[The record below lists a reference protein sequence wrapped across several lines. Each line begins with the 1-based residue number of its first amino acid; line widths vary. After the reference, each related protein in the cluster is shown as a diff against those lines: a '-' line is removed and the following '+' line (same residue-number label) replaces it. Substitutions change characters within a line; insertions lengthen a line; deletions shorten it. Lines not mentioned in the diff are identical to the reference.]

1 MGAGNTVYQQP
12 QAQQAV
18 KQAQEG
24 TMEIWRLSFFSSQ
37 FSLHGYLTVFLVLF
51 SLSLLYKAKESFSL
65 SLSFSF
71 ETGAYITDFSHL
83 SIKLDCFI
91 QDYLK

>member
-12 QAQQAV
+12 QAPQAV

-24 TMEIWRLSFFSSQ
+24 TMEIRRLSFFSSR

-65 SLSFSF
+65 SFSF

-91 QDYLK
+91 QGYLK